1 MKKLAKV
8 SYENGNIGYFLSDDL
23 NVKKNDYVIV
33 ETERGLQV
41 GQVLLNISEYKEKDI
56 IDNPYKIVRFMN
68 KSDFR
73 QHDRNR
79 KDAMEALVKGRKIV
93 KEMDLDMNFIDSFYT
108 FDRNQLVFNFMADN
122 RIDFRELAKKLAQ
135 LYHTRI
141 ELHQVGVRDKAKQ
154 IGGIGPCGRFL
165 CCSTFLTDF
174 DSVSIN
180 MAKNQ
185 YIALNPT
192 KINGVC
198 GRLLCCLKYEDEQY
212 KEMKK
217 GLPKVGQ
224 TVSYAGVKGKVS
236 SINLLTKKMILEQGN
251 KNFIE
256 VDLEDSDGS
265 IK

>member
-1 MKKLAKV
+1 MIKIKLTYIALKEDENKKV
-8 SYENGNIGYFLSDDL
+8 GNILRD
-23 NVKKNDYVIV
+23 K
-33 ETERGLQV
+33 
-41 GQVLLNISEYKEKDI
+41 LNISSRLLTKLKMNGKILVNRTSVFSSYIVHQNDEITVNIDFEEEDNI
-56 IDNPYKIVRFMN
+56 IPEEMN
-68 KSDFR
+68 
-73 QHDRNR
+73 
-79 KDAMEALVKGRKIV
+79 
-93 KEMDLDMNFIDSFYT
+93 LDMRFIDSYYT
-108 FDRNQLVFNFMADN
+108 FDRNQLIFNFMADN
-122 RIDFRELAKKLAQ
+122 RIDFRELAKRLAQ

-141 ELHQVGVRDKAKQ
+141 ELRQVGVRDKAKQ

-198 GRLLCCLKYEDEQY
+198 GRLLCCLKYEDDQY

-217 GLPKVGQ
+217 GLPKIGQ
-224 TVSYAGVKGKVS
+224 TVEYAGVKGKVS

-251 KNFIE
+251 KSFVE
-256 VDLEDSDGS
+256 VDLEE
-265 IK
+265 K

>member
-1 MKKLAKV
+1 MIKLAKV
-8 SYENGNIGYFLSDDL
+8 SYENENVGYFLTNKL
-23 NVKKNDYVIV
+23 NVKKNDFVII
-33 ETERGLQV
+33 ESDRGLQV
-41 GQVLLNISEYKEKDI
+41 GQVVLAVREYDEKDTD
-56 IDNPYKIVRFMN
+56 DNPYRVVRIMT
-68 KSDFR
+68 KADFR
-73 QHDRNR
+73 QDERNK
-79 KDAMEALVKGRKIV
+79 KDAKEALIKARKIV
-93 KEMDLDMNFIDSFYT
+93 EEMNLDMRFIDSYYT
-108 FDRNQLVFNFMADN
+108 FDRNQLIFNFMADN
-122 RIDFRELAKKLAQ
+122 RVDFRELAKRLAQ

-141 ELHQVGVRDKAKQ
+141 ELRQVGVRDKAKQ

-198 GRLLCCLKYEDEQY
+198 GRLLCCLKYEDDQY

-217 GLPKVGQ
+217 GLPKIGQ
-224 TVSYAGVKGKVS
+224 TVEYAGVKGKVS

-251 KNFIE
+251 KSFVE
-256 VDLEDSDGS
+256 VDLEE
-265 IK
+265 K

>member
-1 MKKLAKV
+1 MIKLAKV
-8 SYENGNIGYFLSDDL
+8 SYENGNVGYFLTNKL
-23 NVKKNDYVIV
+23 NVKKNDFVII
-33 ETERGLQV
+33 ESDRGLQV
-41 GQVLLNISEYKEKDI
+41 GQVVLAVREYDEKDTD
-56 IDNPYKIVRFMN
+56 DNPYRVVRIMT
-68 KSDFR
+68 KADFR
-73 QHDRNR
+73 QDERNK
-79 KDAMEALVKGRKIV
+79 KDAKEALIKARKIV
-93 KEMDLDMNFIDSFYT
+93 EEMNLDMRFIDSYYT

-122 RIDFRELAKKLAQ
+122 RIDFRELAKRLAQ

-141 ELHQVGVRDKAKQ
+141 ELRQVGVRDKAKQ

-198 GRLLCCLKYEDEQY
+198 GRLLCCLKYEDDQY

-217 GLPKVGQ
+217 GLPKIGQ
-224 TVSYAGVKGKVS
+224 TVEYAGVKGKVS

-251 KNFIE
+251 KSFVEI
-256 VDLEDSDGS
+256 DLEE
-265 IK
+265 K

>member
-1 MKKLAKV
+1 MIKLIKV
-8 SYENGNIGYFLSDDL
+8 TYENGRSGFFSFNNL
-23 NVKKNDYVIV
+23 NVKKNDFVIV
-33 ETERGLQV
+33 NSDRGLQV
-41 GQVLLNISEYKEKDI
+41 GQVISDIEEYDEKNVVD
-56 IDNPYKIVRFMN
+56 DPYEIVRIMN
-68 KSDFR
+68 KSDFI
-73 QHDRNR
+73 QEKKNK
-79 KDAMEALVKGRKIV
+79 KDAADALKKAKKIV
-93 KEMDLDMNFIDSFYT
+93 EQLNLEMRLIDSFYT
-108 FDRNQLVFNFMADN
+108 FDRNQLVFNFMADT

-141 ELHQVGVRDKAKQ
+141 ELRQIGVRDKAKQ

-198 GRLLCCLKYEDEQY
+198 GRLLCCLKYEDDQY

-217 GLPKVGQ
+217 GLPKIGQ
-224 TVSYAGVKGKVS
+224 TVEYSGVKGKVS
-236 SINLLTKKMILEQGN
+236 SINLLTKKMILEQAN
-251 KNFIE
+251 KNFVE
-256 VDLEDSDGS
+256 VNLEE
-265 IK
+265 K

>member
-1 MKKLAKV
+1 MIKLAKV
-8 SYENGNIGYFLSDDL
+8 SYENGNVGYFLTNKL
-23 NVKKNDYVIV
+23 NVKKNDFVII
-33 ETERGLQV
+33 ESDRGLQV
-41 GQVLLNISEYKEKDI
+41 GQVVLSVREYDEKDTD
-56 IDNPYKIVRFMN
+56 DNPYRVVRIMT
-68 KSDFR
+68 KSDFS
-73 QHDRNR
+73 QDERNK
-79 KDAMEALVKGRKIV
+79 KDAKEALIKARKIV
-93 KEMDLDMNFIDSFYT
+93 EEMNLDMRFIDSYYT
-108 FDRNQLVFNFMADN
+108 FDRNQLIFNFMADN
-122 RIDFRELAKKLAQ
+122 RIDFRELAKRLAQ

-141 ELHQVGVRDKAKQ
+141 ELRQVGVRDKAKQ

-217 GLPKVGQ
+217 GLPKIGQ
-224 TVSYAGVKGKVS
+224 TVEYAGIKGKVS

-251 KNFIE
+251 KSFVE
-256 VDLEDSDGS
+256 VDLEE
-265 IK
+265 K

>member
-1 MKKLAKV
+1 MIKLAKV
-8 SYENGNIGYFLSDDL
+8 SYENGNVGYFLTNKL
-23 NVKKNDYVIV
+23 NVKKNDFVII
-33 ETERGLQV
+33 ESDRGLQV
-41 GQVLLNISEYKEKDI
+41 GQVVLAVREYDEKDSD
-56 IDNPYKIVRFMN
+56 DNPYRVVRIMTKADFTQDERN
-68 KSDFR
+68 K
-73 QHDRNR
+73 
-79 KDAMEALVKGRKIV
+79 KDAKEALIKARKIV
-93 KEMDLDMNFIDSFYT
+93 EEMNLDMRFIDSYYT
-108 FDRNQLVFNFMADN
+108 FDRNQLIFNFMADN
-122 RIDFRELAKKLAQ
+122 RIDFRELAKRLAQ

-141 ELHQVGVRDKAKQ
+141 ELRQVGVRDKAKQ

-198 GRLLCCLKYEDEQY
+198 GRLLCCLKYEDDQY

-217 GLPKVGQ
+217 GLPKIGQ
-224 TVSYAGVKGKVS
+224 TVEYAGVKGKVS

-251 KNFIE
+251 KSFVE
-256 VDLEDSDGS
+256 VDLEE
-265 IK
+265 K